1 MDVFNLEARFGLNKR
16 EYDEGLRDAEREAN
30 TFSSRIQAGLNV
42 AVRAIGAGIAAG
54 AAGVAALT
62 TQSVRQFS
70 EFEQLVGGTELMFG
84 EAYDYVM
91 DRAQNAYSNV
101 QMSQNQYLQQVNG
114 FAIGLR
120 TALGGNEQAAAELA
134 DRIVTAEADI
144 VAATGNSQEAV
155 QNAFNG
161 IMRSNYTM
169 LDNLQ
174 LGITPTREGMQE
186 VIDTVNE
193 WNETQGRVTEYTIDN
208 IADVQSALIDYV
220 EMQGLSGYASNEAS
234 ETIQGSIASMKAA
247 WQDLLVSFADPEA
260 DLSVRISN
268 LVDTASTAFYNIL
281 PAALRAVS
289 GIGTLIEQVAPMV
302 EAQLPTL
309 VDDLLPPV
317 LNAAISLVEGVVN
330 ALPSILR
337 AVTNALP
344 RLFNQLVP
352 AILRVLPQ
360 LVRAGM
366 DLLNGLM
373 RALAQAMPT
382 LVPLITDA
390 VIQIVEIITSVENME
405 TLLEC
410 GLLIISAIGEGL
422 AEAAPELAALVPQIL
437 ANIAVALTDNSV
449 LLVDTIISLG
459 TSIGMTILG
468 IIGSF
473 MGLSQDEIQSRL
485 VLVGNALF
493 SFLSNAITRITNFFS
508 NAKNYISS
516 GISDIS
522 DFFADGIEFWRELFV
537 NGFTA
542 IRDFIVNGVNGWK
555 NAISNAITA
564 IRSFIIDGVNGW
576 RITISSAIEN
586 IRSFFVNGVEGWKNT
601 INTGLENIRNFFTN
615 AKNNVISTVS
625 SWVSSV
631 VSYFNLSGAVTN
643 VTNVLNS
650 ISSTF
655 TSIFNTVRTTVYN
668 AIEYVKGLFDF
679 SWSLPSIA
687 LPHFSISGSLSLNP
701 PSVPRVSVS
710 WYKRGYEEAMLL
722 DGATIFGMAG
732 GRLLGGGEGNG
743 SEAVVGTDLL
753 MSMIGTVVDDR
764 LSKLNLKVY
773 LDTGELVGGIAPAMD
788 GELGRLSLLND
799 KGAY

>member
-30 TFSSRIQAGLNV
+30 TFSSRIQAGLSV

-220 EMQGLSGYASNEAS
+220 EMQGLSGYASNEAA

-260 DLSVRISN
+260 DLSTRISN

-317 LNAAISLVEGVVN
+317 LNAAISLVQGVVN

-337 AVTNALP
+337 AVTNAIP
-344 RLFNQLVP
+344 RLLNQLIP
-352 AILRVLPQ
+352 AVLRVLPQ

-382 LVPLITDA
+382 LVPLITDV
-390 VIQIVEIITSVENME
+390 VIQIVEIIGSVENIQI
-405 TLLEC
+405 LLQC
-410 GLLIISAIGEGL
+410 GLIIIQAIMDGI
-422 AEAAPELAALVPQIL
+422 AEAAPELSALFPQLL
-437 ANIAVALTDNSV
+437 ANIAVVIADNG
-449 LLVDTIISLG
+449 SL
-459 TSIGMTILG
+459 IGQTILSIFRG
-468 IIGSF
+468 VGMSLLALIGSF
-473 MGLSQDEIQSRL
+473 MGMSEDEIQGAI
-485 VLVGNALF
+485 VGFYNGIVRGLNNIKNF
-493 SFLSNAITRITNFFS
+493 VTSFLDMTQVFIVGFLDGVGGFI
-508 NAKNYISS
+508 
-516 GISDIS
+516 
-522 DFFADGIEFWRELFV
+522 ADGIDYWVTLITTNINEIREVVSFGIDLVKTNVRNGINNIKQFFTDGANFWRSV
-537 NGFTA
+537 
-542 IRDFIVNGVNGWK
+542 
-555 NAISNAITA
+555 ISN
-564 IRSFIIDGVNGW
+564 VV
-576 RITISSAIEN
+576 EN
-586 IRSFFVNGVEGWKNT
+586 IRNFFTNGIEGWKST
-601 INTGLENIRNFFTN
+601 ISTGLENIKNFFTN

-631 VSYFNLSGAVTN
+631 VSYFNLSGALTN
-643 VTNVLNS
+643 VRSVLNS

-655 TSIFNTVRTTVYN
+655 TSIFNTVKTTVYN

-687 LPHFSISGSLSLNP
+687 LPHFTISGSFSLQNRT
-701 PSVPRVSVS
+701 VPTISVS
-710 WYKRGYEEAMLL
+710 WYKRGYDEAMLL

-753 MSMIGTVVDDR
+753 MNMIGTVVDDR